1 MSKETAA
8 ASLVASQLTFFL
20 SFFLRNSS
28 TYIKREEMDTNIE
41 IQQLRLKTNPKSPH
55 LYNRCSLCSAYRC
68 LTANWLCSALPKSRS
83 LRQSHSLLGDGD
95 QWTLGNL
102 LREERG
108 AAHGVVYMGNRSI
121 ASFDSATWMGRC
133 PSSRW
138 TGGSGLLVHCF
149 TFTHVFGAWYDSSV
163 NSQLLHLI
171 KAYFFSV
178 LVICLPGAGFQ
189 FSHAKII
196 QIRWCLAVLTKYQ
209 VTVLSRCSK

>member
-1 MSKETAA
+1 
-8 ASLVASQLTFFL
+8 
-20 SFFLRNSS
+20 
-28 TYIKREEMDTNIE
+28 MDPGKFTP
-41 IQQLRLKTNPKSPH
+41 R
-55 LYNRCSLCSAYRC
+55 RA
-68 LTANWLCSALPKSRS
+68 
-83 LRQSHSLLGDGD
+83 
-95 QWTLGNL
+95 
-102 LREERG
+102 RG
-108 AAHGVVYMGNRSI
+108 GSWGCFYMGNLSI
-121 ASFDSATWMGRC
+121 ASCNSATWMGRC

-209 VTVLSRCSK
+209 VTVPSRYSNFSVLTWTYLYDIKVKHEKYYPCACTPACRLQQTAIHRMWNCGSLYLPHC

>member
-1 MSKETAA
+1 ML
-8 ASLVASQLTFFL
+8 SL
-20 SFFLRNSS
+20 
-28 TYIKREEMDTNIE
+28 
-41 IQQLRLKTNPKSPH
+41 
-55 LYNRCSLCSAYRC
+55 SLP
-68 LTANWLCSALPKSRS
+68 N
-83 LRQSHSLLGDGD
+83 SLLAVQYYTEVPITQIVAFSFWRRRLVDPGKF
-95 QWTLGNL
+95 TLSRARGGSWGCFYMVNL
-102 LREERG
+102 
-108 AAHGVVYMGNRSI
+108 SI
-121 ASFDSATWMGRC
+121 ASCDSATWMGRC

-178 LVICLPGAGFQ
+178 LIICLPGAGFQ

-209 VTVLSRCSK
+209 VTVLSRYSK